1 MGGLTEIGRVAEIH
15 RYPVKSMQGQSL
27 ESVEVRWNGLDGDRQ
42 YAFVKTEDTS
52 RFPWATGRIFAGM
65 VLWQAR
71 YDAADTKTAR
81 VQVTMD
87 DGATHDV
94 TAPELAARLSTEM
107 GADVGLL
114 RLARGTFDSMPISVI
129 GRQTLDEL
137 ANKSDGLAVAL
148 RFRPNIVIDGGS
160 ERDWIG
166 GCLVFE
172 DTPLRLRVDRPI
184 ERCSMITI
192 DPLTA
197 ARNPKLMRTVV
208 EDFDNQIGAYCT
220 PETPGQ
226 FAVGTKVWLQHA

>member
-1 MGGLTEIGRVAEIH
+1 MAGALR
-15 RYPVKSMQGQSL
+15 R
-27 ESVEVRWNGLDGDRQ
+27 
-42 YAFVKTEDTS
+42 S
-52 RFPWATGRIFAGM
+52 RHQNSAC
-65 VLWQAR
+65 
-71 YDAADTKTAR
+71 
-81 VQVTMD
+81 
-87 DGATHDV
+87 
-94 TAPELAARLSTEM
+94 
-107 GADVGLL
+107 DVGLL

-137 ANKSDGLAVAL
+137 ANKSGGLAVAL

-166 GCLVFE
+166 GYLVFE

-197 ARNPKLMRTVV
+197 ARNPKLMLTVV
-208 EDFDNQIGAYCT
+208 VDFDNRIGAYCT
-220 PETPGQ
+220 PETLGQ